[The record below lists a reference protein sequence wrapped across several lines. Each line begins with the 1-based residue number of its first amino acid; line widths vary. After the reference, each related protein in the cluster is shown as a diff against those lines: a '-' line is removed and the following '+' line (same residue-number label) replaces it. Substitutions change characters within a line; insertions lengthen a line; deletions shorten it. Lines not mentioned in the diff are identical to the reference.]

1 MRTFIAVELQKD
13 IVEAVDRFLTKTTQ
27 EIKNNKIS
35 WVKKENLHITI
46 KFLGEIEE
54 EQLETINKVLSEIS
68 KSIKSFEVE
77 IKEIGVFPNL
87 NYPRVVWIGVK
98 DEANNLV
105 SLANLVEEKLAK
117 FGFQK
122 EDKEFTAHLTIGRVK
137 KLNNLNE
144 IKTYVE
150 KYKSIE
156 FGKSKI
162 DSITFFQSILKPEGP
177 EYKVIEKFSLNDD
190 M

>member
-13 IVEAVDRFLTKTTQ
+13 VVDAVDRFLTKTTQ

-54 EQLETINKVLSEIS
+54 KQVETINKVLSEIS
-68 KSIKSFEVE
+68 KSIESFEVE

-87 NYPRVVWIGVK
+87 NYPRVIWIEVK
-98 DEANNLV
+98 DETNNLV

-137 KLNNLNE
+137 KLNNLSE

-177 EYKVIEKFSLNDD
+177 EYKVINKFFLNEI
-190 M
+190 

>member
-54 EQLETINKVLSEIS
+54 KQLETINEVLSEIS
-68 KSIKSFEVE
+68 KNIKSFEVE

-87 NYPRVVWIGVK
+87 NHPRVVWVGVK

-137 KLNNLNE
+137 KLNNLGE

-162 DSITFFQSILKPEGP
+162 DSITFFQSILRPEGP
-177 EYKVIEKFSLNDD
+177 EYKVINKFFLHKI
-190 M
+190 